1 MTITAT
7 LTQLLNST
15 IHSIKTVIPVGI
27 QIEKPTL
34 YTSNSIRSSLSVLIG
49 MTGQVHGQLVIGGT
63 TSLFAQISQM
73 MYGMMLEGDM
83 LESFTCE
90 LGNMIA
96 GQLVTHA
103 SNQQV
108 VMDITPPTLLVGETS
123 MKGFQKAILVPV
135 NIEEKGTLN
144 VIVTVHEEP

>member
-1 MTITAT
+1 MATTTI
-7 LTQLLNST
+7 LTHLLNSV
-15 IHSIKTVIPVGI
+15 IHSIKTVIPAGI

-34 YTSNSIRSSLSVLIG
+34 YSSRSIRSSLSVLIG
-49 MTGQVHGQLVIGGT
+49 MTGQVQGQLVIGGT
-63 TSLFAQISQM
+63 DALFAQISQL

-96 GQLVTHA
+96 GHLVTHA
-103 SNQQV
+103 SNQQMT
-108 VMDITPPTLLVGETS
+108 MDITPPTLLVGETS

-135 NIEEKGTLN
+135 NIEEKGTLH
-144 VIVTVHEEP
+144 VIVTLHEG

>member
-15 IHSIKTVIPVGI
+15 IHSIKTVIPAGI

-73 MYGMMLEGDM
+73 MYGMTLEGDM

-123 MKGFQKAILVPV
+123 MKGFQKAILMPV
-135 NIEEKGTLN
+135 NIEGKGTLN
-144 VIVTVHEEP
+144 VIVTMHEES